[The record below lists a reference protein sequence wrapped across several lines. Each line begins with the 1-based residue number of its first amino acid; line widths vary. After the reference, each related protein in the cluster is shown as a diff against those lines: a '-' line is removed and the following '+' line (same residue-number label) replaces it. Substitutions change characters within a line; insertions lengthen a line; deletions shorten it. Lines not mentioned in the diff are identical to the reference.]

1 MPGQKWEIKKKMRQK
16 AFCILKNTKMYGSI
30 KNNYRQEVYGDT
42 CLYQAGG
49 SKCTAQC

>member
-1 MPGQKWEIKKKMRQK
+1 MSEQKWEVKKKMTQK

-30 KNNYRQEVYGDT
+30 KNNYKRVYSDT

-49 SKCTAQC
+49 SKCTAQG